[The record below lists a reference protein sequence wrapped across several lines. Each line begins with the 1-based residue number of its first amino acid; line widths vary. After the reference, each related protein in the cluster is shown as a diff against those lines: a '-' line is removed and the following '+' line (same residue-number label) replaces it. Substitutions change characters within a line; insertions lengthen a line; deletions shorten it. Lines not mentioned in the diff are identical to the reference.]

1 MIRAKYPLLLGT
13 SAMMLLTACADPGA
27 YDSGERSRTKDGALI
42 GGAIGAVLGGT
53 RESGS
58 DRLKNAIIGGAIGA
72 GAGAVIGNQL
82 DKQAQDLRRDIG
94 DDRIGIENT
103 GSELIVTMPQDILF
117 EIDSTYVRPDLRDDL
132 RVLARNL
139 QDYPDTTVDVIGHT
153 DNTGSAAYNQDLS
166 SRRAGAVA
174 GVLLDS
180 GVSSYRVRSYGRGEN
195 EPIASN
201 LTAEGRALNRRVEIV
216 IRPTN

>member
-1 MIRAKYPLLLGT
+1 MIRANYPLMLASTGVILL
-13 SAMMLLTACADPGA
+13 SACADPGV
-27 YDSGERSRTKDGALI
+27 YDSGERTRTRDGALI

-72 GAGAVIGNQL
+72 GAGAIIGNQL
-82 DKQAQDLRRDIG
+82 DKQAAELRRDIG
-94 DDRIGIENT
+94 DDRIGIVNT

-117 EIDSTYVRPDLRDDL
+117 EIDSTYVRPGLQDDL
-132 RVLARNL
+132 RVLANNL

-153 DNTGSAAYNQDLS
+153 DNTGTAGYNQDLS
-166 SRRAGAVA
+166 ARRASAVA
-174 GVLLDS
+174 GVLLNS
-180 GVSSYRVRSYGRGEN
+180 GVDSYRVRSYGRGEN

-201 LTAEGRALNRRVEIV
+201 LTPEGRAQNRRVEIV